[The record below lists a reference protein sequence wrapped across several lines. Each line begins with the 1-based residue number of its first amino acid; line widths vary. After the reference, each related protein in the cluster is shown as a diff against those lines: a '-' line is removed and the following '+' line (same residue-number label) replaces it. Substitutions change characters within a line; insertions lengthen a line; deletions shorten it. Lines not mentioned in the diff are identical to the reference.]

1 MQEVTKIPAC
11 LAAARTAPARSKVCR
26 SCTMGFCAMFPAEK
40 SAMSSAVVLLSSV
53 ISAIPHLTRSLTTPL
68 GYVRSPSVAVTA
80 IHTHADYPPHCTSQ
94 RLLRVWGH
102 ATGRPRA
109 AYYTRTPERAPYR
122 GGKRG
127 VPWLHTL
134 CGVRYAMPHR
144 VSTPPEQ
151 GSPRYGG
158 DRIASIRIDGMDPSS
173 CTPTKVSIMMK
184 VGSITPFIGGST

>member
-1 MQEVTKIPAC
+1 MCGVP
-11 LAAARTAPARSKVCR
+11 P
-26 SCTMGFCAMFPAEK
+26 
-40 SAMSSAVVLLSSV
+40 
-53 ISAIPHLTRSLTTPL
+53 
-68 GYVRSPSVAVTA
+68 YAVTA
-80 IHTHADYPPHCTSQ
+80 MNTHADYPPHCTSQ

-109 AYYTRTPERAPYR
+109 AYHTRTPARAPYR

-158 DRIASIRIDGMDPSS
+158 DRIASIRIGRY
-173 CTPTKVSIMMK
+173 VSAGIHFNDRFR
-184 VGSITPFIGGST
+184 PPAHRA

>member
-1 MQEVTKIPAC
+1 MCGVP
-11 LAAARTAPARSKVCR
+11 P
-26 SCTMGFCAMFPAEK
+26 
-40 SAMSSAVVLLSSV
+40 
-53 ISAIPHLTRSLTTPL
+53 
-68 GYVRSPSVAVTA
+68 YAVTA
-80 IHTHADYPPHCTSQ
+80 MNTPADYPPHCTSP

-109 AYYTRTPERAPYR
+109 AYHTRTPARAPYR

-144 VSTPPEQ
+144 VSPPPEQ

-158 DRIASIRIDGMDPSS
+158 DRIASASSRLRIGVGDFGNCWDTS
-173 CTPTKVSIMMK
+173 KHKEVSHEQEVCSPA
-184 VGSITPFIGGST
+184 VG

>member
-1 MQEVTKIPAC
+1 
-11 LAAARTAPARSKVCR
+11 
-26 SCTMGFCAMFPAEK
+26 MFGVP
-40 SAMSSAVVLLSSV
+40 
-53 ISAIPHLTRSLTTPL
+53 P
-68 GYVRSPSVAVTA
+68 YAVTSMN
-80 IHTHADYPPHCTSQ
+80 THAEYPPHGTSQ

-109 AYYTRTPERAPYR
+109 AYHTRTPERAPDR
-122 GGKRG
+122 EGKRG

-173 CTPTKVSIMMK
+173 CTPTRVSVMMK
-184 VGSITPFIGGST
+184 VGGIIAPYAGGSTMAQITTLGIDTAKQVF

>member
-1 MQEVTKIPAC
+1 MCGVP
-11 LAAARTAPARSKVCR
+11 P
-26 SCTMGFCAMFPAEK
+26 
-40 SAMSSAVVLLSSV
+40 
-53 ISAIPHLTRSLTTPL
+53 
-68 GYVRSPSVAVTA
+68 YAVTA
-80 IHTHADYPPHCTSQ
+80 IHTHAAYPPHCTSP

-109 AYYTRTPERAPYR
+109 AYHTRTPERAPDR

-151 GSPRYGG
+151 GSPRYGA
-158 DRIASIRIDGMDPSS
+158 DRIASKYLAKSNPVFWLKLCGVD
-173 CTPTKVSIMMK
+173 
-184 VGSITPFIGGST
+184 

>member
-1 MQEVTKIPAC
+1 M
-11 LAAARTAPARSKVCR
+11 
-26 SCTMGFCAMFPAEK
+26 
-40 SAMSSAVVLLSSV
+40 LSFM
-53 ISAIPHLTRSLTTPL
+53 RM
-68 GYVRSPSVAVTA
+68 
-80 IHTHADYPPHCTSQ
+80 
-94 RLLRVWGH
+94 LLRVWGH

-109 AYYTRTPERAPYR
+109 AYHTRTPERTPYR

-158 DRIASIRIDGMDPSS
+158 DRIEPVASFGNRSKLLKSWKKTATSAVMAAAAHGPENVAITRIPVPHSGSESHAFFSAHRSRLMLWPAPCAEAHSV
-173 CTPTKVSIMMK
+173 CATKNSQPVMR
-184 VGSITPFIGGST
+184 

>member
-1 MQEVTKIPAC
+1 MFGVPA
-11 LAAARTAPARSKVCR
+11 
-26 SCTMGFCAMFPAEK
+26 
-40 SAMSSAVVLLSSV
+40 
-53 ISAIPHLTRSLTTPL
+53 
-68 GYVRSPSVAVTA
+68 YAVTA
-80 IHTHADYPPHCTSQ
+80 INTHAEYPPHCTSQ

-109 AYYTRTPERAPYR
+109 AYHTRTPERAPYR

-151 GSPRYGG
+151 GSPRYGD
-158 DRIASIRIDGMDPSS
+158 DRIASIRIGRSVTWHWQMPLPSVTARLPAPAPPRS
-173 CTPTKVSIMMK
+173 P
-184 VGSITPFIGGST
+184 GA

>member
-1 MQEVTKIPAC
+1 MCGVP
-11 LAAARTAPARSKVCR
+11 P
-26 SCTMGFCAMFPAEK
+26 
-40 SAMSSAVVLLSSV
+40 
-53 ISAIPHLTRSLTTPL
+53 
-68 GYVRSPSVAVTA
+68 YAVTA

-109 AYYTRTPERAPYR
+109 AYHTRTPERAPDR
-122 GGKRG
+122 EGKRG

-144 VSTPPEQ
+144 VSPPPEQ

-158 DRIASIRIDGMDPSS
+158 DRIASIRIGRSGSAAWYDHLCYLLSS
-173 CTPTKVSIMMK
+173 ASSALASCKSAVSN
-184 VGSITPFIGGST
+184 